1 MWMNVNGSN
10 GPQLGKDY
18 LVEQD
23 SFGGVQVVLRR
34 SPHVAPNCTCLETR
48 EVPHPTLPFAVQ
60 STGSATA
67 TDMPARNRREMAQ
80 HLEEVMSHAY
90 TELEERRRLETQTSL
105 LKTYLLEA
113 HSEST
118 GQRDI
123 LRLLQNGF
131 WPGMVA

>member
-1 MWMNVNGSN
+1 
-10 GPQLGKDY
+10 
-18 LVEQD
+18 
-23 SFGGVQVVLRR
+23 
-34 SPHVAPNCTCLETR
+34 
-48 EVPHPTLPFAVQ
+48 
-60 STGSATA
+60 
-67 TDMPARNRREMAQ
+67 MAQ

-131 WPGMVA
+131 WPGKVG